1 MSEKENS
8 GAKLSPLE
16 QLKSYSV
23 TGLSKELRK
32 QLHEKKNMNVCVWDV
47 RFYMND
53 DDGNE
58 LLNDDGSVKLFT
70 APDLNLD
77 VIVQHVEYGFVSP
90 DDLEEVK

>member
-1 MSEKENS
+1 MS
-8 GAKLSPLE
+8 KLSHSNPDLDDVYTGEEELE
-16 QLKSYSV
+16 K
-23 TGLSKELRK
+23 
-32 QLHEKKNMNVCVWDV
+32 MNVCVWDV

-77 VIVQHVEYGFVSP
+77 VIVQHAEYGFVSP

>member
-1 MSEKENS
+1 MS
-8 GAKLSPLE
+8 KLSHSNPDLDDVYTGEEELE
-16 QLKSYSV
+16 
-23 TGLSKELRK
+23 R
-32 QLHEKKNMNVCVWDV
+32 MNVCVWDV

>member
-1 MSEKENS
+1 MNE
-8 GAKLSPLE
+8 
-16 QLKSYSV
+16 
-23 TGLSKELRK
+23 
-32 QLHEKKNMNVCVWDV
+32 EKKMNVCVWDV

-70 APDLNLD
+70 APDLED
-77 VIVQHVEYGFVSP
+77 YVESYAFDMVSP